1 MRYDKKTDNTAAIPE
16 FVGGRRTDMSLW
28 EQAKKAAE
36 QTPPYRNRT
45 ADFFRAAAI
54 TVVVFGHWIVSV
66 PYYVDGGLQFTKL
79 LSIQPWTQYVTW
91 FVQVM
96 PIFFFV
102 GGFSNAASWASA
114 QRDPAKRRAWQAT
127 RLKRLLMPIT
137 PLILLWS
144 LFAGIAGYA
153 GLDPDIIRDASRAA
167 LIPVWFLA
175 VYIMVT
181 VVVPVTTKAW
191 DKFGLWSVGFLVI
204 GAAMIDFIAFAGGVG
219 WVRWANYAFIWMG
232 IHQLGYWW
240 FGGINSK
247 VAPVLLIVAGL
258 VSLFVLIG
266 LLGYPVAM
274 VSVPGAAVSN
284 SRPPTFAMLAIGFI
298 QVGLILLAADK
309 VANWLQKPR
318 PWVVVIL
325 VSQRIMTVYLWHLT
339 ALLVVVGLA
348 LLADGFGLRMLP
360 GTSEWW
366 LSRPLWIAAMT
377 AALLP
382 LIFVFGRLE
391 AGSRQSHAALP
402 GPLRSV
408 LGACLACGGL
418 TFLALYGTSAGSNTL
433 GVNIVPV
440 SLTIAGIALSTISWR
455 GPVRGK

>member
-1 MRYDKKTDNTAAIPE
+1 
-16 FVGGRRTDMSLW
+16 MSLW
-28 EQAKKAAE
+28 EQAKTAAE

-54 TVVVFGHWIVSV
+54 TVVVFGHWLVSV
-66 PYYVDGGLQFTKL
+66 PYYVDSSLQFTKL

-91 FVQVM
+91 FTQVM

-114 QRDPAKRRAWQAT
+114 QHEPAKRKAWQAS
-127 RLKRLLMPIT
+127 RLKRLLMPIA

-153 GLDPDIIRDASRAA
+153 GLDPVIIQAASRAA

-181 VVVPVTTKAW
+181 VVVPIIAKAW
-191 DKFGLWSVGFLVI
+191 EKFGLWSVAFLVI
-204 GAAMIDFIAFAGGVG
+204 GAAIIDFIAFAGGVG
-219 WVRWANYAFIWMG
+219 WVRWSNYAFVWLG
-232 IHQLGYWW
+232 IHQLGFWW
-240 FGGINSK
+240 FGGIKSK
-247 VAPVLLIVAGL
+247 VVPFLLIIAGL
-258 VSLFVLIG
+258 VSLYVLIG

-274 VSVPGAAVSN
+274 ISVPGEEVSN
-284 SRPPTFAMLAIGFI
+284 TRPPTFAMFAIGFI
-298 QVGLILLAADK
+298 QVGLILLMADK
-309 VANWLQKPR
+309 VASWLQNPR
-318 PWVVVIL
+318 PWAVVIL

-339 ALLVVVGLA
+339 ALLIFVGLA

-377 AALLP
+377 AVMLP

-391 AGSRQSHAALP
+391 VGSRQSHIEPP
-402 GPLRSV
+402 GPVRSV
-408 LGACLACGGL
+408 FGACLACGGL
-418 TFLALYGTSAGSNTL
+418 TFLALNGTYASNAL
-433 GVNIVPV
+433 GVNIIPV
-440 SLTIAGIALSTISWR
+440 SLTLAGVALTTISWQ
-455 GPVRGK
+455 PFSTNHTAS